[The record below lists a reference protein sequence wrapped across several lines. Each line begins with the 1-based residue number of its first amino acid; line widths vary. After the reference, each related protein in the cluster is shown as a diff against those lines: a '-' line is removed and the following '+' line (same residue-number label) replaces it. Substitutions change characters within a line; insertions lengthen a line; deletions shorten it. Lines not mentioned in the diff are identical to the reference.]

1 MNSTFTL
8 FPVLTLTYRELVR
21 FYRQPSRV
29 VGALGSPL
37 LFWFLLGSG
46 LGNSFRSSEAPQG
59 MGYLE
64 YFFPGTI
71 VLVILFTAIFS
82 TISIIEDRR
91 EGFMQ
96 SVLVAPVSRL
106 GIVGGKVL
114 GGTLLATLQG
124 MLFLCLAPLVG
135 FELTLFGILEMLL
148 AMFLLSFTLTSL
160 GFIFAWKLNS
170 VQGFHG
176 VMNLV
181 LIPMWLLSGALF
193 PMSGAPLWL
202 KIVMYLNPLTY
213 GVVLVRTALYSKEVL
228 FEAALPFAPSFLVTV
243 FFSVIFYALATLV
256 VSKSVHESPT

>member
-1 MNSTFTL
+1 MNQTFTWL
-8 FPVLTLTYRELVR
+8 PIVTLVRRELVR

-96 SVLVAPVSRL
+96 SVLVAPVSRF

-114 GGTLLATLQG
+114 GGTVLATLQG
-124 MLFLCLAPLVG
+124 MLFLLLAPLVG
-135 FELTLFGILEMLL
+135 FGISFSGFLEMLV

-193 PMSGAPLWL
+193 PLAGAPIWL
-202 KIVMYLNPLTY
+202 KAVMYLNPLTY
-213 GVVLVRTALYSKEVL
+213 GVILVRTALYSRDVF
-228 FEAALPFAPSFLVTV
+228 FEAVLPYTPSFIVTV
-243 FFSVIFYALATLV
+243 VFSCFFYALATRV
-256 VSKSVHESPT
+256 VSKTVSETPV